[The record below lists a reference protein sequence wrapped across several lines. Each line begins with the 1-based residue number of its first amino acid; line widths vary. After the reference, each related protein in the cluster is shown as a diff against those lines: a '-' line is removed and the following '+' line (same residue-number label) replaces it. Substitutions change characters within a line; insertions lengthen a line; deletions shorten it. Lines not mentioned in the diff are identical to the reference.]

1 MRFRACYAIKNE
13 NMGYLQLGG
22 GTPEGRIL
30 VWHYGVNA
38 NISLLLQAIEHL
50 TAQLIP
56 DIYVSGCYVNF
67 FGDFWV
73 YFGD

>member
-13 NMGYLQLGG
+13 NMRYLQLGG
-22 GTPEGRIL
+22 GTPEGRVL

-50 TAQLIP
+50 SAHPKYLR
-56 DIYVSGCYVNF
+56 
-67 FGDFWV
+67 FGLLCKYFW
-73 YFGD
+73 